1 MNYQKIY
8 NNIIQKYKDLN
19 LSKKDNLYVETHH
32 IIPRCIGGTNEKDN
46 LVNLTAKAHFICH
59 LLLPKIYKNDFNK
72 YNRLFQALF
81 MMSVMKNSKQDRHII
96 TSRQYE
102 IIRLKYSEF
111 RKNTPQSQ
119 EANEKRRQKLLGRKV
134 WDDGLTKETSQILK
148 LIGEKVSKANKGRKF
163 SKETLEKLKKAARK
177 NAWKMS
183 GKNNIWYGTKGP
195 MGGKKHTIE
204 TRLKMSQKQ
213 SGKNNAFYGKHHTD
227 ESRKKNSD
235 KVKAKWKDPEYRA
248 KLHKFSTT
256 KVICIETGVIYA
268 NAAIAARMTK
278 IKGISKCCKGE
289 LETVGGY
296 HWKNYDI
303 SPA

>member
-1 MNYQKIY
+1 MDYQRVY

-72 YNRLFQALF
+72 YTRLFQALF

-134 WDDGLTKETSQILK
+134 WNAGLTKETSPILK

-183 GKNNIWYGTKGP
+183 GKNNMWYDTKGP
-195 MGGKKHTIE
+195 MGGKHHTE
-204 TRLKMSQKQ
+204 ERNKKMSEWMKL
-213 SGKNNAFYGKHHTD
+213 NNPFRGKHHTE
-227 ESRKKNSD
+227 ESNKKNSE
-235 KVKAKWKDPEYRA
+235 KVKAKWKDPEYRE
-248 KLHKFSTT
+248 KLHKFHTT
-256 KVICIETGVIYA
+256 KVICIETGIIYS
-268 NAAIAARMTK
+268 NACIASRMTK
-278 IKGISKCCKGE
+278 IKGISKCCRGE
-289 LETVGGY
+289 LETAGGF
-296 HWKNYDI
+296 HWKNYEI
-303 SPA
+303 SPL

>member
-19 LSKKDNLYVETHH
+19 LSKKDNLYIETHH

-59 LLLPKIYKNDFNK
+59 LLLPKIYKNNFNK
-72 YNRLFQALF
+72 YTRLFQALF

-96 TSRQYE
+96 TSKQYE
-102 IIRLKYSEF
+102 KIRIKYAEF
-111 RKNTPQSQ
+111 RKNTHQS
-119 EANEKRRQKLLGRKV
+119 EESNEKRRQKLLGRKV
-134 WDDGLTKETSQILK
+134 WDKGLTKETSPILK
-148 LIGEKVSKANKGRKF
+148 LIGEKVSKSNKGRKF
-163 SKETLEKLKKAARK
+163 SKETLEKLKKSARER
-177 NAWKMS
+177 AWMMS
-183 GKNNIWYGTKGP
+183 GKNNMWYGTHGP
-195 MGGKKHTIE
+195 MGGKHHTAE
-204 TRLKMSQKQ
+204 RNKKMSDWMKL
-213 SGKNNAFYGKHHTD
+213 NNPFKGKHHTE

-268 NAAIAARMTK
+268 NAQIATRMTK

-289 LETVGGY
+289 LETAGGF
-296 HWKNYDI
+296 HWKNYEI
-303 SPA
+303 SPL

>member
-8 NNIIQKYKDLN
+8 NDIIRKYKDLN

-72 YNRLFQALF
+72 YTRLFQAFF
-81 MMSVMKNSKQDRHII
+81 MMSTMKNSKQDRHII
-96 TSRQYE
+96 TSKQYE
-102 IIRLKYSEF
+102 KIRFEYAEF
-111 RKNTPQSQ
+111 RKNTPQSKG
-119 EANEKRRQKLLGRKV
+119 ANEKRRQKLLGRKV
-134 WDDGLTKETSQILK
+134 WNAGLTKETSPILK
-148 LIGEKVSKANKGRKF
+148 MIGQKVSKTNKGRKF
-163 SKETLEKLKKAARK
+163 SEETIQKIKKAAQAR
-177 NAWKMS
+177 AWKMS
-183 GKNNIWYGTKGP
+183 GKNNHWYGTTGP
-195 MGGKKHTIE
+195 MGGRHHTLE
-204 TRLKMSQKQ
+204 RNKKMSEWML
-213 SGKNNAFYGKHHTD
+213 KNNPFRGKHHTE

-235 KVKAKWKDPEYRA
+235 KVKEKWKDPEYRA
-248 KLHKFSTT
+248 KLHKFKTT
-256 KVICIETGVIYA
+256 KVICIETGIIYS
-268 NAAIAARMTK
+268 NAQIAARMTK

-289 LETVGGY
+289 LETAGGY